1 MINEDNEPE
10 DSDEEIAYLLDKVS
24 LIDGYLDRIMP
35 PERNENGELITSENK
50 QCEETM
56 NHFEEYIW
64 PLLYLD
70 KYNKY
75 CEMLGVTEIPE
86 NRTYIIEQQKYS
98 AYLSWLREAYGPSGR
113 ETFWATSDNYINL
126 LYYEVTDIKGTLK
139 KALNQIVLGDYSEDV
154 TILGTAGQIV
164 ISIFGLDLYADVTS
178 ITYDAAH
185 WEFDW
190 GHAGKTGLDIAALLP
205 LVGSLKYADEF
216 KALSKLSEAKAAE
229 TLSDS
234 VDSINDM
241 LKSGKSIDEIKAAEK
256 LKILDEVNT
265 LASSE
270 ITRIAGKYNNLECVE
285 CADDIIKQL
294 NKYGLDYKQQS
305 FSIKGLPNVS
315 DTYLNVYSDTVGGII
330 TENGFHTGILFN
342 GKIYDNIHKNGI
354 TLENWL
360 QDMSIPYDN
369 GSVDLLQL
377 YRAGLLEIN

>member
-1 MINEDNEPE
+1 MNK
-10 DSDEEIAYLLDKVS
+10 KVTCIILS
-24 LIDGYLDRIMP
+24 LI
-35 PERNENGELITSENK
+35 T
-50 QCEETM
+50 
-56 NHFEEYIW
+56 
-64 PLLYLD
+64 
-70 KYNKY
+70 
-75 CEMLGVTEIPE
+75 
-86 NRTYIIEQQKYS
+86 
-98 AYLSWLREAYGPSGR
+98 
-113 ETFWATSDNYINL
+113 
-126 LYYEVTDIKGTLK
+126 
-139 KALNQIVLGDYSEDV
+139 ALNMLTPLQAFAEELYENPVP
-154 TILGTAGQIV
+154 TI
-164 ISIFGLDLYADVTS
+164 
-178 ITYDAAH
+178 
-185 WEFDW
+185 
-190 GHAGKTGLDIAALLP
+190 
-205 LVGSLKYADEF
+205 EF
-216 KALSKLSEAKAAE
+216 KALSKLSEVKAAE